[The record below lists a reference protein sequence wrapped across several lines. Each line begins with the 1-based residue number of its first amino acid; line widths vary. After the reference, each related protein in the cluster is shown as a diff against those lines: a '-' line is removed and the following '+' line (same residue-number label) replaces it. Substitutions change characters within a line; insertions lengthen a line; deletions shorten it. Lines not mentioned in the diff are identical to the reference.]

1 MKFSTCF
8 GASFGKNLISISP
21 NFVLMRACGSMCGP
35 PVGFLSSTAP
45 TMLLV
50 PIAKNVKTISVH
62 QCRMVSS
69 LAAGHS
75 TRPPRLRRDGAF
87 APDQPFQRLLGRHLL
102 GLLFASPCPE
112 AIPAPANLNFD
123 LEDLLVIGA

>member
-1 MKFSTCF
+1 NPDFASVMKFSTCF

-21 NFVLMRACGSMCGP
+21 NFVLMSACGSICGP

-50 PIAKNVKTISVH
+50 PITNSAKTISVH

-69 LAAGHS
+69 L
-75 TRPPRLRRDGAF
+75 RPS
-87 APDQPFQRLLGRHLL
+87 QTVERLLGRHLL

-123 LEDLLVIGA
+123 LEYLLVIGA